1 MPSGKC
7 GSISQPNNSAI
18 KPLIRTNSYSIPVY
32 NRIKASNSVTKSQ
45 VDAQMPAS
53 ARWKRDNFNH
63 LFEQPTQF
71 YAVALALAVARGGKT
86 DQLDSVLA
94 WSYVGVRVLHSVIHS
109 TTNVIA
115 ARFVLFGISSSIL
128 AVLTGRLAML
138 VF

>member
-1 MPSGKC
+1 
-7 GSISQPNNSAI
+7 
-18 KPLIRTNSYSIPVY
+18 
-32 NRIKASNSVTKSQ
+32 
-45 VDAQMPAS
+45 MPAS

-94 WSYVGVRVLHSVIHS
+94 WSYVGVRVLHSVIHA

-115 ARFVLFGISSSIL
+115 ARFLLFGISSSIL

>member
-1 MPSGKC
+1 MP
-7 GSISQPNNSAI
+7 P
-18 KPLIRTNSYSIPVY
+18 
-32 NRIKASNSVTKSQ
+32 
-45 VDAQMPAS
+45 S

-71 YAVALALAVARGGKT
+71 YAVALALAVARGGQA

-94 WSYVGVRVLHSVIHS
+94 WSYVGARVLHSILHS
-109 TTNVIA
+109 TMNVIT
-115 ARFVLFGISSSIL
+115 ARFLLFGISSSIL